1 MLIFWMLAVLSTLD
15 MHTTGTLHQLLRCT
29 WHDSANGV
37 LLKLSRPRCVEDLG
51 VGYWRSWESQHAS
64 DMGPVHAQDRVG
76 INVKLLDD
84 VQTKLL
90 ALYAPLQGPGDPL
103 TQHPSTIFQESVT
116 ATLYNATM
124 RLLDDLHNNCR
135 MLGVP
140 ERYRKQNH
148 ACTQS
153 PCQKLMS
160 NQCDAYTTGQRLL
173 CR

>member
-1 MLIFWMLAVLSTLD
+1 
-15 MHTTGTLHQLLRCT
+15 MH
-29 WHDSANGV
+29 V
-37 LLKLSRPRCVEDLG
+37 
-51 VGYWRSWESQHAS
+51 
-64 DMGPVHAQDRVG
+64 QDRVG
-76 INVKLLDD
+76 INVRLLDD

-140 ERYRKQNH
+140 ERYH
-148 ACTQS
+148 CQS
-153 PCQKLMS
+153 PAAVDISKHDCQ
-160 NQCDAYTTGQRLL
+160 CI
-173 CR
+173 